1 MTSTVLRRDAKETSH
16 HMAVTF
22 TATLHC
28 ERHET
33 FLSVL
38 LLLLLLRALD
48 DALHSTDLMLSHLL
62 IRLMT
67 SPVHSACFSYATC
80 QGMLFLLLERF
91 ILFEYFS
98 ILNDRKVWI
107 GHTFWQ
113 DAL

>member
-1 MTSTVLRRDAKETSH
+1 MTSTVLRRDAKETSR

-38 LLLLLLRALD
+38 LLLRALD

-62 IRLMT
+62 IRLTT
-67 SPVHSACFSYATC
+67 SPVRSACFSYATC
-80 QGMLFLLLERF
+80 QGTLFLLLERF